1 MDAIELKNMLRKF
14 PKIEL
19 VNHITPIQRLSNYE
33 KELRKNNLFLK
44 RDDLNG
50 VGAGGNKIRNL
61 EYLLGDAIFK
71 GADIIIASGTKDS
84 NLCSLT
90 ANACSKIGIDYVLV
104 HNSIENKQDSGN
116 MRLNSIID
124 ANRIFLGNTDEKERN
139 EYVLK
144 LAKEYKEKSRKPYI
158 IKNGAT
164 STIGALGYVDA
175 VIELTEQREKYLFDD
190 ICVSGGNGGLATGLV
205 FGSGLLNIPFH
216 INIITVENEK
226 NVLLNIIEDLVV
238 NLEKYTGVQLK
249 HDLNA
254 IMTIHDEYRG
264 DGWAKPTI
272 ESDEM
277 IYEFAKKE
285 AIYLENVYVSKTIY
299 GMIDLIKKGVLKDN
313 VCGIHSGGFPSVF
326 SQDF

>member
-1 MDAIELKNMLRKF
+1 MDTRELKKILRRF
-14 PKIEL
+14 PKIKL
-19 VNHITPIQRLSNYE
+19 VDYFTPIQRLGNYE
-33 KELRKNNLFLK
+33 KKLGKNNLFIK

-50 VGAGGNKIRNL
+50 IGAGGNKIRNL

-71 GADIIIASGTKDS
+71 GADIIIASGQKES

-90 ANACSKIGIDYVLV
+90 ANVCSKIGIDYVLV
-104 HNSIENKQDSGN
+104 HNSIENEKDSGN
-116 MRLNSIID
+116 MRLNSIIG
-124 ANRIFLGNTDEKERN
+124 ANKIFLGELDEKERDD
-139 EYVLK
+139 YVVNLY
-144 LAKEYKEKSRKPYI
+144 KEYKRKSRKPYI
-158 IKNGAT
+158 IENGAT

-175 VIELTEQREKYLFDD
+175 AIELLEQKEKYPFND
-190 ICVSGGNGGLATGLV
+190 ICVCGGNGGLATGLV

-226 NVLLNIIEDLVV
+226 DELFNIIKDLIDK
-238 NLEKYTGVQLK
+238 LEKYTGIELNN
-249 HDLNA
+249 DLEE

-264 DGWAKPTI
+264 DGWGKATV

-277 IYEFAKKE
+277 IYEFARNE

-299 GMIDLIKKGVLKDN
+299 GMMDLIKKGILKDN
-313 VCGIHSGGFPSVF
+313 VCGIHSGGFPSIF

>member
-1 MDAIELKNMLRKF
+1 MDTTELGKILRGF

-19 VNHITPIQRLSNYE
+19 VDYFTPIQRLRNYE
-33 KELRKNNLFLK
+33 KKFGKENLFLK

-71 GADIIIASGTKDS
+71 GADIIIASGQKES

-90 ANACSKIGIDYVLV
+90 ANVCSKIGIDYVLV
-104 HNSIENKQDSGN
+104 HNSIENEEDSGN
-116 MRLNSIID
+116 MRLNNIID
-124 ANRIFLGNTDEKERN
+124 ANRIFLGHIDEKERD
-139 EYVLK
+139 EYVLN
-144 LAKEYKEKSRKPYI
+144 LYKEYKQKSRRPYI
-158 IKNGAT
+158 IENGAT
-164 STIGALGYVDA
+164 STIGALGYTDA
-175 VIELTEQREKYLFDD
+175 VIELVEQRKEYLFND
-190 ICVSGGNGGLATGLV
+190 ICVCGGNGGLATGLI

-216 INIITVENEK
+216 INVITVENEK
-226 NVLLNIIEDLVV
+226 DVLFNIIKDLIEE
-238 NLEKYTGVQLK
+238 LEKYTGIELNN
-249 HDLNA
+249 DLNE

-272 ESDEM
+272 ESNKM

-299 GMIDLIKKGVLKDN
+299 GMMDLVENGILKDN
-313 VCGIHSGGFPSVF
+313 VCGIHSGGFPSIF
-326 SQDF
+326 SQVF